1 MYGRQTLDYAKFV
14 NILASL
20 LYHTDTWR
28 LFLILHYIQEHN
40 RIPTCEDLL
49 LEYDTNNERRGPRD
63 EEMGDDVL
71 SGENRMEPKEHMLKM
86 RREEMAREKAY

>member
-1 MYGRQTLDYAKFV
+1 M
-14 NILASL
+14 
-20 LYHTDTWR
+20 
-28 LFLILHYIQEHN
+28 
-40 RIPTCEDLL
+40 
-49 LEYDTNNERRGPRD
+49 EYDTNNERRGPRD